1 MTGLRPGRAL
11 IAVVLAVN
19 MSACERSGTPDEPAA
34 DASGARLTAASFVG
48 SAACGAC
55 HEEQKRLWNGSHH
68 DLAMGVASESSNAG
82 DFDDTEFLHQGVR
95 TRFYTRDGQYFTET
109 DSEDGSLQEFPVR
122 YTFGTYPLQQYLV
135 ELPDGRIQALGVSW
149 DSRPVEQGGQRW
161 FHVYGDEPIDH
172 TDVLHWTQMSQN
184 WNSMCAD
191 CHSTG
196 LVSRFD
202 VDRFSFETSWAEI
215 DVACEACHGPG
226 SRHVSWAESP
236 SDSSSDDGLLVQLNE
251 RRGITWI
258 LDPKTGN
265 SSRSQP
271 RETETEITVCAP
283 CHSRRA
289 KISDTAMPVE
299 QLLDHYLPALIQP
312 DLYYPDGQINDEVY
326 VYGSFLQSRMY
337 QQGVTCSD
345 CHEPH
350 SLELLAPGPDVCVQ
364 CHAAEKFATPD
375 HHLHPVDS
383 AGANCIECH
392 MPPKTYMQ
400 VDVRHDHSFRVP
412 RLQLSAEL
420 ELPDPCTA
428 CHVDRDTAWAAAATV
443 AQRPHWSD
451 LLARAQTGTGAGT
464 NLLTLAVDGSV
475 PAIIRATAMVQ
486 APVLGSVEGT
496 AALADRA
503 ADDDALVRWATAR
516 ALQYLD
522 PATRVRVGV
531 TLLDDP
537 VKAVRLA
544 AMYALLPLGLEV
556 LAPQAQRS
564 FDLAVQEYM
573 EVQLVQAERAEAHV
587 NLANLYRMLNR
598 YDDSERAYR
607 TAIRVN
613 PYFIPAYVNLADL
626 FRILENEAQGEL
638 ILREGLRLLPGQGAL
653 HHSLGLMLVRDGRIN
668 EAMTELATAAQS
680 GNATPRY
687 ALAYALAIDAQGNT
701 GDAIAYLNEA
711 RQRFS
716 DDQALIAALLI
727 MYERIGDM
735 AAAVELRRL
744 INIPVDGSE
753 QAVP

>member
-1 MTGLRPGRAL
+1 MPGLKPGRAL
-11 IAVVLAVN
+11 IAAVLAIN
-19 MSACERSGTPDEPAA
+19 MSACEQAGTPDE
-34 DASGARLTAASFVG
+34 SGATMAAASFVG

-55 HEEQKRLWNGSHH
+55 HEEQKRSWQGSHH
-68 DLAMGVASESSNAG
+68 DLAMDLASESSIAG

-109 DSEDGSLQEFPVR
+109 ESDDGSLQEFPVR

-149 DSRPVEQGGQRW
+149 DSRPVVQGGQRW

-202 VDRFSFETSWAEI
+202 VDQFSFETSWAEI
-215 DVACEACHGPG
+215 DIACEACHGPG
-226 SRHVSWAESP
+226 SRHVTWAESP
-236 SDSSSDDGLLVQLNE
+236 TDSSPGNGLLVQLNE

-258 LDPKTGN
+258 LDPETGN

-271 RETETEITVCAP
+271 RETATEITVCAA

-289 KISDTAMPVE
+289 KISDTAVPVE

-312 DLYYPDGQINDEVY
+312 DLYYPDGQVNDEVY

-337 QQGVTCSD
+337 QHGVTCSD

-350 SLELLAPGPDVCVQ
+350 SLELRAPGSEVCSQ
-364 CHAAEKFATPD
+364 CHAEDKFATPD
-375 HHLHPVDS
+375 HHLHPMGS
-383 AGANCIECH
+383 AGADCIGCH

-420 ELPDPCTA
+420 DLPNPCTT
-428 CHVDRDTAWAAAATV
+428 CHVDRDAAWAAAAF
-443 AQRPHWSD
+443 AASSPAEQRPHWSEV
-451 LLARAQTGTGAGT
+451 LARAQTGTGAGT
-464 NLLTLAVDGSV
+464 NLLALALDGAV
-475 PAIIRATAMVQ
+475 PAIIRATALVQ
-486 APVLGSVEGT
+486 APVLGSAKGT
-496 AALADRA
+496 AALVDRA
-503 ADDDALVRWATAR
+503 ANDDALVRWATAR

-522 PATRVRVGV
+522 PATRVRVG
-531 TLLDDP
+531 TALLDDP
-537 VKAVRLA
+537 VKAVRMA
-544 AMYALLPLGLEV
+544 TMYALLPLGPEV

-564 FDLAVQEYM
+564 FDLAVQEYI

-587 NLANLYRMLNR
+587 NLANLDRMLNR

-613 PYFIPAYVNLADL
+613 PYFVPAYVNLADL
-626 FRILENEAQGEL
+626 FRVLEDEVQGEL
-638 ILREGLRLLPGQGAL
+638 ILRKGLQLLPGQGAL
-653 HHSLGLMLVRDGRIN
+653 HHSLGLMLVRDGRID

-680 GNATPRY
+680 QDATPRY

-701 GDAIAYLNEA
+701 GDAIAYLNES
-711 RQRFS
+711 RHRFS
-716 DDQALIAALLI
+716 DDQVLIAALLL

-735 AAAVELRRL
+735 AAVAELRGL
-744 INIPVDGSE
+744 IDIPMQSSE
-753 QAVP
+753 QATP